1 MSMISEI
8 VEQVIQSGYLTLETE
23 EELKQLFAGR
33 YDIEDID
40 ALIQLQQAAKSGQ
53 VKQESREL
61 VSKYND
67 RN

>member
-8 VEQVIQSGYLTLETE
+8 VNQVIQSGYLTLETE
-23 EELKQLFAGR
+23 EQLKELFAVR

-53 VKQESREL
+53 VKQQSREGI
-61 VSKYND
+61 
-67 RN
+67 RC